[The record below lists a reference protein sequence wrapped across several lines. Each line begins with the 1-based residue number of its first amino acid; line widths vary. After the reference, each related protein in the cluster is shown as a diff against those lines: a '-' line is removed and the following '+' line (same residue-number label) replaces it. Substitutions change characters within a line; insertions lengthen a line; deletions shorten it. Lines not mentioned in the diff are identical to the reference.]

1 VPFYFQPTLGGTDI
15 NGDRLLSSYQD
26 YRFRGPRVIALQETF
41 EHSVWGP
48 VGFFFMGEQG
58 KVAGDSDDFN
68 FQNLEHSFAAGVTLR
83 AGGFPVVNLSFAW
96 GREGHHVIGTIDASL
111 LGGSGRPSLF

>member
-1 VPFYFQPTLGGTDI
+1 
-15 NGDRLLSSYQD
+15 
-26 YRFRGPRVIALQETF
+26 
-41 EHSVWGP
+41 

-68 FQNLEHSFAAGVTLR
+68 FRDLEHSFAAGVTLR
-83 AGGFPVVNLSFAW
+83 AGGFPVINLSFAW
-96 GREGHHVIGTIDASL
+96 GREGHHVIGTLDASL